1 MKKLHIS
8 NHSLQRRRTLK
19 QQQSICI
26 SIWKQCLPDYN
37 VLDWGNC
44 IPSVA
49 SKHGHETKKK
59 HVLIGCQTWRV
70 LPPNIWSLTAIK
82 ANCHAKG
89 ELFMFLV
96 NKFCS
101 YFLFLSFQAYFSLR
115 NSIHASRNY
124 SYRLKI
130 LAKNIL
136 MSKNKSSRQQPSTPN
151 FTCLAAKHAMFAP
164 N

>member
-1 MKKLHIS
+1 MKKLHIR
-8 NHSLQRRRTLK
+8 NHSLQRQRTLK
-19 QQQSICI
+19 QQQSMCI

-49 SKHGHETKKK
+49 SKHGHETKKT
-59 HVLIGCQTWRV
+59 CSNRV
-70 LPPNIWSLTAIK
+70 PDMTCFAPNIWSLTAIK

-101 YFLFLSFQAYFSLR
+101 YFIFLSFQAYFSLR